1 MSGRK
6 YCTVL
11 LFLLF
16 LAGASMKVEAYEGEE
31 RSPEMEEFLTQ
42 FDFDK
47 MDQSLSELFP
57 EEKLRFQDV
66 LDLVLSGEQKLSGS
80 LVNRLIKDQ
89 VGYAYRSCRDNLI
102 HILIIALVAAVF
114 HQLAG
119 ALKSTQIAEIGF
131 YVLYLLLIA
140 LSLNSFGVV
149 VEWAAESLE
158 DLTGFMGVFCP
169 IYFLAVTIAKGS
181 VTSAAFYQIV
191 LFLIFLVEVLI
202 AKVLLPLIHVYM
214 MMNILNHLS
223 NEVYL
228 SRFSKLIET
237 VVSWALKTLL
247 ACVVGINVIQGM
259 ISPAIDSV
267 KQSAITRGAEAIPG
281 VGDAL
286 GGMAEVA
293 LGTAVLIKNG
303 MGMAGAVFCILICMV
318 PMIQTALIAFL
329 YQLAAAVIQPVC
341 DPRIAGCIESVSEG
355 CRLMLKV
362 ISTTALLFLLTIAI
376 VTAVTSMG

>member
-11 LFLLF
+11 LLLLF
-16 LAGASMKVEAYEGEE
+16 LAGVSMKVEAYEEE
-31 RSPEMEEFLTQ
+31 RSPEMEELLTQ
-42 FDFDK
+42 FDFSK

-66 LDLVLSGEQKLSGS
+66 LDLVLSGEQELSGS

-102 HILIIALVAAVF
+102 HILVIALVAAVF

-131 YVLYLLLIA
+131 YVLYLLLVA

-169 IYFLAVTIAKGS
+169 LYFLAVTIAKGS

-202 AKVLLPLIHVYM
+202 AKILLPLIHVYM

-223 NEVYL
+223 NEAYL
-228 SRFSKLIET
+228 SRFS
-237 VVSWALKTLL
+237 S
-247 ACVVGINVIQGM
+247 
-259 ISPAIDSV
+259 
-267 KQSAITRGAEAIPG
+267 
-281 VGDAL
+281 
-286 GGMAEVA
+286 
-293 LGTAVLIKNG
+293 
-303 MGMAGAVFCILICMV
+303 
-318 PMIQTALIAFL
+318 
-329 YQLAAAVIQPVC
+329 
-341 DPRIAGCIESVSEG
+341 
-355 CRLMLKV
+355 
-362 ISTTALLFLLTIAI
+362 
-376 VTAVTSMG
+376 

>member
-11 LFLLF
+11 LLLLF
-16 LAGASMKVEAYEGEE
+16 LAGVSMKVEAYEEE
-31 RSPEMEEFLTQ
+31 RSPEMEELLTQ
-42 FDFDK
+42 FDFSK

-66 LDLVLSGEQKLSGS
+66 LDLVLSGEQELSGS

-102 HILIIALVAAVF
+102 HILVIALVAAVF

-131 YVLYLLLIA
+131 YVLYLLLVA

-169 IYFLAVTIAKGS
+169 LYFLAVTIAKGS

-202 AKVLLPLIHVYM
+202 AKILLPLIHVYM

-223 NEVYL
+223 NEAYL

-267 KQSAITRGAEAIPG
+267 KQSVITRGAEAIPG

-286 GGMAEVA
+286 GGIAEVA

-303 MGMAGAVFCILICMV
+303 MGMAGAVFCILICLV
-318 PMIQTALIAFL
+318 PIIQTALIAFL